1 MVSMM
6 HVRWA
11 PLGRYGQTDCKT
23 KFSPLVC
30 CGFLVSKR
38 TIFFFWGLV
47 IWMLYI
53 GRARHPGPRM
63 GRRTPGSLSV
73 EFANIGGWLT
83 NGDLALDSCAQF
95 LAVAEHRLI
104 PARVWSVG
112 HQLRVAGFQSVWAP
126 ACQDLVAGGHAG
138 VGVVSLG
145 GAPLAAPSLVT
156 SEFREF
162 YRLGGA
168 MRVTLPTGR
177 GGVVHLFVVS
187 GYQGEEED
195 SDKLALTDKLLNAV
209 LAEAQ
214 VVCG

>member
-1 MVSMM
+1 MVGLDI
-6 HVRWA
+6 
-11 PLGRYGQTDCKT
+11 LG
-23 KFSPLVC
+23 LA
-30 CGFLVSKR
+30 
-38 TIFFFWGLV
+38 W
-47 IWMLYI
+47 I
-53 GRARHPGPRM
+53 GV
-63 GRRTPGSLSV
+63 TPGSLSV

-83 NGDLALDSCAQF
+83 FEDLALDSCAQF

-104 PARVWSVG
+104 PARVRSVG

-162 YRLGGA
+162 YRLGRA

-177 GGVVHLFVVS
+177 GGVVHLFWS
-187 GYQGEEED
+187 I
-195 SDKLALTDKLLNAV
+195 
-209 LAEAQ
+209 
-214 VVCG
+214 